1 MLCQFDVFSDDEKE
15 SKVTESSASKSD
27 DFAEAMKAIEK
38 VRKED
43 IKTEC
48 IRQINIYK

>member
-1 MLCQFDVFSDDEKE
+1 MLCQFDVFSDDQKE
-15 SKVTESSASKSD
+15 RKATESSTSKSD

-43 IKTEC
+43 IKTETST
-48 IRQINIYK
+48 ISSA